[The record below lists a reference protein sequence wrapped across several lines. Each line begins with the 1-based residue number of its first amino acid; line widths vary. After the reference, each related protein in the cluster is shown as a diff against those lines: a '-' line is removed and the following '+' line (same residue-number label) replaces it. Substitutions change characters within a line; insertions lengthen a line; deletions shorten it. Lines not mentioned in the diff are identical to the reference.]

1 MARSNTTATVK
12 NDDGRS
18 AMAEPALKL
27 PIEQKPP
34 LADPVVAASG
44 GPRRGLGGT
53 LRRYRR
59 PLLLVVLPL
68 VALIGGITFY
78 LEGGR
83 YVTTDDAYVGA
94 QKVLIT
100 PDVAGK
106 IVEVTVKEGQH
117 VEPGDELFQIDP
129 VPFRLAVA
137 QAQAKL
143 ADAKTSHANLVANVK
158 LYGQTVELVNAGI
171 ALKQRDVERKTSLV
185 QSRAG
190 SQLDLDNSTAALV
203 TAQAQLQL
211 VKQQQSTALNQLLG
225 DPELPLEK
233 FPAYAQAKAAL
244 DDAERNLNLSTVRA
258 PMNGTATQVDNIQLG
273 RFVAAGTP
281 VFSVIDTSRPWVDAN
296 PKESDFTYV
305 AVGQKVTLDVD
316 AFPDHPFKGRVT
328 SLSPG
333 TGAQF
338 AVLPPQNA
346 TGNFVKVV
354 QRVPLRI
361 AFDDGDAMIRRLKA
375 GMSVNVSIDTN
386 HRRSLAG
393 LLGFGPARAAQPD
406 TDSGEAK

>member
-1 MARSNTTATVK
+1 
-12 NDDGRS
+12 
-18 AMAEPALKL
+18 MAEPALKF
-27 PIEQKPP
+27 PTEQKEPSAAP
-34 LADPVVAASG
+34 SVAASG

-59 PLLLVVLPL
+59 PLLLVVLPM

-106 IVEVTVKEGQH
+106 IVEVTVKEGQR
-117 VEPGDELFQIDP
+117 VQPGDELFQIDP

-158 LYGQTVELVNAGI
+158 LYGQTIDLVNAGI

-244 DDAERNLNLSTVRA
+244 DDAERNLRLSTVRA
-258 PMNGTATQVDNIQLG
+258 PMSGTATQVDNIQLG

-281 VFSVIDTSRPWVDAN
+281 VFSVIDTTQPWVDAN

-305 AVGQKVTLDVD
+305 AVGQTVTLDVD
-316 AFPDHPFKGRVT
+316 AFPDHQFKGRVS

-361 AFDDGDAMIRRLKA
+361 TLDETDPMIKRLKA
-375 GMSVNVSIDTN
+375 GMSVNVAIDTH

-393 LLGFGPARAAQPD
+393 LFGFGRAAAAQP
-406 TDSGEAK
+406 EHN

>member
-1 MARSNTTATVK
+1 
-12 NDDGRS
+12 
-18 AMAEPALKL
+18 MAEPALKF
-27 PIEQKPP
+27 PTEQKEPSAAP
-34 LADPVVAASG
+34 SVAASG

-59 PLLLVVLPL
+59 PLLLVVLPM

-106 IVEVTVKEGQH
+106 IVEVTVKEGQR
-117 VEPGDELFQIDP
+117 VQPGDELFQIDP

-158 LYGQTVELVNAGI
+158 LYGQTIDLVNAGI

-211 VKQQQSTALNQLLG
+211 IKQQQSTALNQLLG

-244 DDAERNLNLSTVRA
+244 DDSERNLRLSTVRA
-258 PMNGTATQVDNIQLG
+258 PMSGTATQVDNIQLG

-281 VFSVIDTSRPWVDAN
+281 VFSVIDTTQPWVDAN

-305 AVGQKVTLDVD
+305 AVGQTVTLDVD
-316 AFPDHPFKGRVT
+316 AFPDHQFKGRVS

-361 AFDDGDAMIRRLKA
+361 TLDETDPMIKRLKA
-375 GMSVNVSIDTN
+375 GMSVNVAIDTH
-386 HRRSLAG
+386 HRRSLTG
-393 LLGFGPARAAQPD
+393 LFGFGRAAAAQP
-406 TDSGEAK
+406 EHN